1 MTRHLNEAVR
11 APPRALPPS
20 LAHIFG
26 YHKEELL
33 ARYAAREAEPLYF
46 ELDSIV
52 FFINDCRRGFP
63 LLQAPAGAAAR
74 ALSRANPEAR
84 RDACVVA
91 RLLAMS
97 AVAPSERDGGA
108 FPVTCRGARGGT
120 AAGTLYFQAHRRTR
134 RCSSGWSP
142 AASPCL
148 CGWRRARSL
157 MAWAASARRALRDGN
172 LKRSEKNTPSI
183 APHQPVRLA

>member
-108 FPVTCRGARGGT
+108 FPVTCRGRVAALRQGRSTSKPTAVQGDVPAGGRPR
-120 AAGTLYFQAHRRTR
+120 QAHA
-134 RCSSGWSP
+134 CV
-142 AASPCL
+142 
-148 CGWRRARSL
+148 
-157 MAWAASARRALRDGN
+157 DGV
-172 LKRSEKNTPSI
+172 E
-183 APHQPVRLA
+183 QGV